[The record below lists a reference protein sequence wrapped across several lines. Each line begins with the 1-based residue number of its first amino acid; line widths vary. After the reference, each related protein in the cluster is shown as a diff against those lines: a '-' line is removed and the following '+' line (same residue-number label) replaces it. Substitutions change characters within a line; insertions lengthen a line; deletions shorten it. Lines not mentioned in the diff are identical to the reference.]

1 MNKVF
6 VRLAVFALLVSLFLG
21 GIWVWWK
28 DATGSTSPTDNTT
41 KIFVVKSGES
51 VRTIA
56 TRLKN
61 ENLIRDQIGFF
72 LLVKLLKLDDR
83 LQAGDFRLSPS
94 MDAKTIIDELTHGT
108 LDVWVTTL
116 EGWRVE
122 EIALKLT
129 QELSIPESEFL
140 KYAREGY
147 MFPDTYLLPKDASA
161 AGVTRIFED
170 NFNQKMT
177 ADLKNGI
184 KDQGLTFDEGVTLA
198 SIVERE
204 GKSSQDRPVI
214 AGILLNRLRDDH
226 PLQVDATLQYVFGYQ
241 PEVKTWWKKD
251 LSDQDKTVKSPYNTY
266 ANIGLPPNPIANPGL
281 AALSAV
287 AHPTKTLYWYYLHD
301 KEGKAHYAE
310 TFEQHNANIEA
321 YLR

>member
-1 MNKVF
+1 MNKLLIRIVVF
-6 VRLAVFALLVSLFLG
+6 VLLVILFVG
-21 GIWVWWK
+21 GGWLWWT
-28 DATGSTSPTDNTT
+28 DATSAVNSTNTAS
-41 KIFVVKSGES
+41 KIFVIETGEN
-51 VRTIA
+51 VRSIA
-56 TRLKN
+56 IRLKN
-61 ENLIRDQIGFF
+61 EGLIKDPIGFF
-72 LLVKLLKLDDR
+72 VQVKLLKFDDK

-94 MDAKTIIDELTHGT
+94 MNTATIIEELTHGT
-108 LDVWVTTL
+108 LDVWLTTL

-161 AGVTRIFED
+161 AAVARIFED

-177 ADLKNGI
+177 VDLKNGI

-251 LSDQDKTVKSPYNTY
+251 LTDQDKTVKSPYNTY
-266 ANIGLPPNPIANPGL
+266 ANSGLPPNPIANPGL

-310 TFEQHNANIEA
+310 TLEQHNANIEA